1 MGEFTTMGRRDDG
14 VNVSEVRYEQLVND
28 QVKLGMFK
36 EALKLS
42 AYLRYSKKEM
52 GFRDELLSMAFKM
65 AFPEDFEEVM
75 AKLEMEEK
83 EDKK

>member
-1 MGEFTTMGRRDDG
+1 MAEFTTVGRRDDG
-14 VNVSEVRYEQLVND
+14 VNISEVRYEQLVND

-42 AYLRYSKKEM
+42 ANLRYSKKEM

-65 AFPEDFEEVM
+65 VFPEEFEEVM
-75 AKLEMEEK
+75 AKLKK
-83 EDKK
+83 EDEE

>member
-1 MGEFTTMGRRDDG
+1 MAEFTTVGRRDDG
-14 VNVSEVRYEQLVND
+14 MNISEVRYEQLVND

-42 AYLRYSKKEM
+42 ANLRYSKKEM

-65 AFPEDFEEVM
+65 VFPEEFEETM
-75 AKLEMEEK
+75 AKLKK
-83 EDKK
+83 EDEE

>member
-1 MGEFTTMGRRDDG
+1 MAEFTTVGRRDDG

-28 QVKLGMFK
+28 QVKLGMIK

-42 AYLRYSKKEM
+42 ANLRYSKKEM

-65 AFPEDFEEVM
+65 VFPEEFEEVM
-75 AKLEMEEK
+75 AKLKK
-83 EDKK
+83 EDEE